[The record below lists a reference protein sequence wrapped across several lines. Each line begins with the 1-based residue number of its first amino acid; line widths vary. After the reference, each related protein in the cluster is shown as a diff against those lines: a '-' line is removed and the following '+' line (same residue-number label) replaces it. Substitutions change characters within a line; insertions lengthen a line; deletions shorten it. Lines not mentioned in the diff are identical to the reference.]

1 MSETSAL
8 VVPERAVVLPRRVAF
23 AIAAWLFFLIGLVL
37 TIVGPTVPAIRR
49 TFDLDLAAAGLIFV
63 AQSGGYMAAIPPAGY
78 LVDVRGRRVTAA
90 LSGGALAAG
99 SLLMALAPSWPV
111 LLAGSVLSGIGFAC
125 ADVAANAL
133 VSDAS
138 GPQKTVPM
146 NLAHAFFA
154 LATLLGPLG
163 LGTLL
168 SVGVSWRAAYLAVG
182 VAALPVLVILPV
194 APLPVYRAEPL
205 PGLLAFVRLLRREE
219 IWRAALVLG
228 LYVGAEVSIAG
239 WLVTFLQQEFGWSDV
254 LGAWALSGYWG
265 GFLAGRLVI
274 SASARRLAPG
284 RLLIACCTGALG
296 SSLLGAVAPLPM
308 LAAACYTLAGAS
320 IAGIFPTVLAITLQR
335 FPAYTGAVTAILIM
349 GGAVGSTLLPG
360 MLGAGGQWL
369 GMRGAM
375 LLLPAVFAV
384 MLVLVSRLE
393 RAGALS
399 ADQ

>member
-1 MSETSAL
+1 MSETPAL
-8 VVPERAVVLPRRVAF
+8 AVPAQAAVLPRRVAF

-63 AQSGGYMAAIPPAGY
+63 AQSGGYLAAIPLAGY
-78 LVDVRGRRVTAA
+78 LADVRGRRVTAA
-90 LSGGALAAG
+90 LSGGVLAAG
-99 SLLMALAPSWPV
+99 ALLMALAPSWPV

-168 SVGVSWRAAYLAVG
+168 SAGVSWRAAYLAVG
-182 VAALPVLVILPV
+182 VAALPVLVIVPV
-194 APLPVYRAEPL
+194 VPLPAYRAEPL
-205 PGLLAFVRLLRREE
+205 PGLPAFGRLLRREE

-239 WLVTFLQQEFGWSDV
+239 WLVTFLQQQFGWSEAM
-254 LGAWALSGYWG
+254 GAWALSGYWG

-284 RLLIACCTGALG
+284 RLLIACCAGALG
-296 SSLLGAVAPLPM
+296 SSLLGAGAPLPVI
-308 LAAACYTLAGAS
+308 AAACYTLTGAS
-320 IAGIFPTVLAITLQR
+320 IAGIFPTVLAVTLQR

-360 MLGAGGQWL
+360 MLGASGQWL

-384 MLVLVSRLE
+384 MLALVSRLE

-399 ADQ
+399 ADE